1 VLWTLSHRADPR
13 CVELADRHYSRQKIG
28 SKQFV
33 PPGRCFVLYFRD
45 KVGAACW
52 VTSWPFAEYVNHQWA
67 GAWTNSFFRNESGIL
82 SSYLI
87 RQAIAATRWNWPEV
101 PDLGLVTFI
110 DTKKVKKKRD
120 FGRCYRKAG
129 FKEVGYTKTLKLL
142 ALQLLPS
149 EMPEACAPLIEVAL
163 SA

>member
-1 VLWTLSHRADPR
+1 LLWTLSHSRDARAR
-13 CVELADRHYSRQKIG
+13 ELADRHYSRKKPG
-28 SKQFV
+28 SSRFV
-33 PPGRCFVLYFRD
+33 PPGRCFTLFFKG
-45 KVGAACW
+45 KVGSAVW
-52 VTSWPFAEYVNHQWA
+52 VTSWPFAEYVRHEWA
-67 GAWTNSFFRNESGIL
+67 GAWINSLFRNESEIL

-87 RQAIAATRWNWPEV
+87 RQAIAATRWNWPDV

-110 DTKKVKKKRD
+110 DTEKVKKKRD

-129 FKEVGYTKTLKLL
+129 FREVGVTKTNQLV